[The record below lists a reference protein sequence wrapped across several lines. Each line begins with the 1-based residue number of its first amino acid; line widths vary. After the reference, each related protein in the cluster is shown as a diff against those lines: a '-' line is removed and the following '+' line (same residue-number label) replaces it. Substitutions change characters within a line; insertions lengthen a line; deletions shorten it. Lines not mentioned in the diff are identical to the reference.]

1 MITVSIIEDHDDI
14 RKTLALIVNKADGFS
29 CISTYGDCESALK
42 TIEEDQ
48 PDVILMDIGLPGMSG
63 IEGVKRIRKIV
74 PDTEIIMVTVYQ
86 DDKRVFE
93 ALCAG
98 ACGYLTKN
106 VSPARL
112 LAAIQ
117 DAHDGGSPMSANI
130 ARMVVKSFRIESE
143 SPLSNRETE
152 VLRELCDG
160 KSYKMIADD
169 LSISETT
176 VHSHIKSIYRKLEVH
191 SQTEAVAKAF
201 REKLI

>member
-1 MITVSIIEDHDDI
+1 M
-14 RKTLALIVNKADGFS
+14 NKADGFS